1 MSRIDR
7 ALRLREGT
15 TGTGSADHHDGSVKT
30 AAALQQYEREQ
41 PLPAIPAIK
50 ESRPQPVTP
59 IREADETIDAP
70 PRPTK
75 AVPRPRPSVA
85 PRIGAMRPRTAKFTV
100 DGDRQARL
108 VNGTSS
114 DTAIEQYRKVAAT
127 LHEEQVR
134 SQLKTVIVTSAVPG
148 EGKTLTVVNLAL
160 TLSESYRRRVLVID
174 ADLRGPSLHTALDI
188 ANDRGLSEALTG
200 GQLTFVQLSDH
211 FAVLPAGKPGP
222 APLAAL
228 TSGRMAEVLDEC
240 AAQFDWVLID
250 TPPIGVLPDAQVLM
264 RLAGAVLFVIGA
276 GTTDAPTVERA
287 IAELGGPD
295 AIFGVLLNRVD
306 ERRIPSASYY
316 GHYQRSS
323 Q

>member
-1 MSRIDR
+1 MCRIDK
-7 ALRLREGT
+7 ALRLSEGT
-15 TGTGSADHHDGSVKT
+15 TGTGSADPHDKSVKT
-30 AAALQQYEREQ
+30 AAALQQFEREQ
-41 PLPAIPAIK
+41 RLPAIK
-50 ESRPQPVTP
+50 ESRPQPATP
-59 IREADETIDAP
+59 IRDADETIDAP

-75 AVPRPRPSVA
+75 AVPRPRPNVA
-85 PRIGAMRPRTAKFTV
+85 PRIGAMRPRAPKFAV

-114 DTAIEQYRKVAAT
+114 DIAIEQYRKVAAT

-160 TLSESYRRRVLVID
+160 TLSESYGRRVLVID

-188 ANDRGLSEALTG
+188 ANHRGLSEALTG
-200 GQLTFVQLSDH
+200 GQLTFVQASDD

-228 TSGRMAEVLDEC
+228 TSDRMAKVLEEC

-287 IAELGGPD
+287 IAELGGAD

-306 ERRIPSASYY
+306 QRRIPSASYY

-323 Q
+323 E